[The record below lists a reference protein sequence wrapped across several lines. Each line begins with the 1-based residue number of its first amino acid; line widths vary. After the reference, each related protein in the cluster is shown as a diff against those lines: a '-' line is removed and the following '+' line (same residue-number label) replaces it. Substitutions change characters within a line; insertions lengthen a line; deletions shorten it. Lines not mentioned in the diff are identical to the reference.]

1 MTTAQSGSGGRLD
14 TDHGTASDEI
24 IVAVV
29 NGVGLIT
36 LNRPKALNALS
47 YRMLRLLGD
56 QLSAWQH
63 EDGVRAV
70 VLRGAG
76 DRAFCAGGDVRV
88 VCQSFRDK
96 TPLHRQ
102 FFIDEYRLD
111 YLLHRYPKPVVALM
125 DRIVMGGGMGLA
137 QAAAWRLV
145 TERSRIAMPETGI
158 GMLPDV
164 GASHFLSKMP
174 APLALYLGITGVTLS
189 AADTLLCGL
198 ADEGISTQELE
209 DVEGILARVRWRDA
223 ESPLAAMQQAYG
235 HDSAVTIEGATL
247 TAVLPAIYRHFN
259 PSKRVGVI
267 VAALARETDVRYAA
281 WAQATLELLASRSPT
296 MMEVTRALLLRGRR
310 MDLADCFRMEQHA
323 VMQTFVQGDF
333 LEGVRAL
340 LVDKDRSPRWKP
352 ERLEAVDD
360 AEVARF
366 FASPTVA
373 ASSPL
378 REMAWQ

>member
-1 MTTAQSGSGGRLD
+1 MTTAQPASGGNAA
-14 TDHGTASDEI
+14 HDEVV
-24 IVAVV
+24 VAVV
-29 NGVGLIT
+29 NGVGLVT
-36 LNRPKALNALS
+36 LNRPRALNALS
-47 YRMLRLLGD
+47 YNMVRLLGD

-63 EDGVRAV
+63 DDQVRAV

-88 VCQSFRDK
+88 VCQSFHDK

-111 YLLHRYPKPVVALM
+111 YLLHRYPKPVIALM

-189 AADTLLCGL
+189 TADTLLCGL
-198 ADEGISTQELE
+198 ADDGISTHALD
-209 DVEGILARVRWRDA
+209 DVEGLVARVRWQDA
-223 ESPLAAMQQAYG
+223 RSPLAALQQACG
-235 HDSAVTIEGATL
+235 HDSTVAVEGATL
-247 TAVLPAIYRHFN
+247 TAMLPAIHRHFN
-259 PSKRVGVI
+259 PSRRVAAI
-267 VAALARETDVRYAA
+267 VASLAQETDERYVA
-281 WAQATLELLASRSPT
+281 WAQATLELLVSRSPT

-333 LEGVRAL
+333 LEGVRAQ
-340 LVDKDRSPRWKP
+340 LVDKDRTPRWKP
-352 ERLEAVDD
+352 ERLEAVND

-366 FASPTVA
+366 FAAPDGVV
-373 ASSPL
+373 SSPL
-378 REMAWQ
+378 RDMDWQ

>member
-1 MTTAQSGSGGRLD
+1 MTTVQPGSDARLD
-14 TDHGTASDEI
+14 TDHSTASDEI

-29 NGVGLIT
+29 NSVGLIT
-36 LNRPKALNALS
+36 LNRPRALNALS
-47 YRMLRLLGD
+47 YRMVRLLGD

-63 EDGVRAV
+63 DDRVRAV

-88 VCQSFRDK
+88 ICQSFRDK

-145 TERSRIAMPETGI
+145 TDRSRIAMPETGI
-158 GMLPDV
+158 GMIPDV

-174 APLALYLGITGVTLS
+174 VPLALYLGITGVTLS

-198 ADEGISTQELE
+198 ADEAISTQELE
-209 DVEGILARVRWRDA
+209 DLEGILARVRWQDA
-223 ESPLAAMQQAYG
+223 ERPLAALQQACG
-235 HDSAVTIEGATL
+235 HDSAVAVEGATL
-247 TAVLPAIYRHFN
+247 TALLPAIYRHFN
-259 PSKRVGVI
+259 PSRRVGAM
-267 VAALARETDVRYAA
+267 VASLAEEADVRYAA
-281 WAQATLELLASRSPT
+281 WAQATLELLASRSPM
-296 MMEVTRALLLRGRR
+296 MMEVTRELLLRGRR

-323 VMQTFVQGDF
+323 VMHTFVQGDF
-333 LEGVRAL
+333 IEGVRAL
-340 LVDKDRSPRWKP
+340 LVDKDRTPRWRP
-352 ERLEAVDD
+352 ERLAAVVD

-366 FASPTVA
+366 FASSSIA